1 MSAPT
6 RLCVP
11 IVSTDPPLAVQVCA
25 ARDAGADLVELRVDL
40 IGDIA
45 AVEALLASPLP
56 IPAIVTIR
64 AASEG
69 GHWDGDDDARIA
81 LLERLGLRLPGY
93 VDLELAAWMR
103 SANLRQKVCLV
114 ARPRDAS
121 GEPAVDRSKNAL
133 ILSHHDTRG
142 TPPNLDAV
150 FEALD
155 SSPATVAKAV
165 FTAAD
170 ASDALRVL
178 VELERRGKRRDWIAL
193 AMGDAGLVTR
203 VLARKFGAFLTF
215 ATLEAGAE
223 SAPGQVTIGTLRGLY
238 RWDAL
243 RPATR
248 VFGVVGWPVAHSL
261 SPHLHN
267 AAMHADAV
275 DGVYVPLPVQP
286 SEAAFM
292 RFMDLVAANSQLD
305 ISGLSVTI
313 PHKEHALRWLEARG
327 KGGSPCFGMA
337 SGGYVDNEA
346 RRCGAVNT
354 LTRDADGAWHG
365 TNTDVIG
372 VRDALDD
379 AAVFDD
385 PRRSVRRALVLGAGG
400 AARAVLTALSGRG
413 VGVTVSSRRHEAAAA
428 LARDFGADAAAWD
441 ERERVAADLVV
452 NCTPIGMW
460 PAADASPMPAQALRP
475 DQVVFDTV
483 YRPACTQ
490 LLADA
495 RAAGCRTVAGTEM
508 FIRQA
513 AAQYQTWHGRPAPLS
528 VLREVL
534 ESVRS

>member
-1 MSAPT
+1 MPVPT

-11 IVSTDPPLAVQVCA
+11 IVSPDPPLAEQVRA

-40 IGDIA
+40 IGDVA
-45 AVEALLASPLP
+45 AVEALLAKPLP

-93 VDLELAAWMR
+93 IDVELAAWTR
-103 SANLRQKVCLV
+103 SANLRQKVSLV
-114 ARPRDAS
+114 ARPRDARTGS
-121 GEPAVDRSKNAL
+121 SVDRTKNAL
-133 ILSHHDTRG
+133 ILSCHDTRG
-142 TPPNLDAV
+142 TPPDLDAV
-150 FEALD
+150 FDALD
-155 SSPATVAKAV
+155 ASPATVAKAV
-165 FTAAD
+165 FTATD

-178 VELERRGKRRDWIAL
+178 IELERRGKRRDWIAL
-193 AMGDAGLVTR
+193 AMGDAGLATR
-203 VLARKFGAFLTF
+203 VLARKFDAFLTF

-223 SAPGQVTIGTLRGLY
+223 SAPGQVTIDALRGLY

-243 RPATR
+243 RHATR

-267 AAMHADAV
+267 AAMHAAGI

-286 SEAAFM
+286 GEAAFT
-292 RFMDLVAANSQLD
+292 RFMNLVAASPQLD
-305 ISGLSVTI
+305 LSGLSVTI
-313 PHKEHALRWLEARG
+313 PHKEHALRWLEAHG
-327 KGGSPCFGMA
+327 NGCDSQ
-337 SGGYVDNEA
+337 A

-354 LTRDADGAWHG
+354 LTRDPDGKWRGA
-365 TNTDVIG
+365 NTDVTG
-372 VRDALDD
+372 VRDALD
-379 AAVFDD
+379 AAQVLDD
-385 PRRSVRRALVLGAGG
+385 PRRPVRRALVLGAGG

-413 VGVTVSSRRHEAAAA
+413 VVLTVSGRRLEAAAA
-428 LARDFGADAAAWD
+428 LAREFDADAAAWD
-441 ERERVAADLVV
+441 ERERVAAELVI

-475 DQVVFDTV
+475 HQVVFDTV

-508 FIRQA
+508 FVRQA
-513 AAQYQTWHGRPAPLS
+513 AAQYQTWHGRPAPLR
-528 VLREVL
+528 VLCEVL
-534 ESVRS
+534 ESIRS